1 MSDKLDLIFEEQ
13 AQLAKQWGPIEN
25 ANGFPVK
32 PILDLTIPED
42 QMVAKSFAW
51 FITEEL
57 GEAMNELKNRPWK
70 LMKKPVDIEHFREE
84 LVDALHFYVE
94 LLIHCGLT
102 AEDVFNEYMKK
113 AQTNQRRIDS
123 GV

>member
-13 AQLAKQWGPIEN
+13 QKLSSQWMPIEN
-25 ANGFPVK
+25 ANGFPVSAVV
-32 PILDLTIPED
+32 DLTTPQG
-42 QMVAKSFAW
+42 QMVVKAYAW

-70 LMKKPVDIEHFREE
+70 MIQRPVNIEHFKEE
-84 LVDALHFYVE
+84 LIDALHFFVE
-94 LLIHCGLT
+94 LLEHCGMS
-102 AEDVFNEYMKK
+102 ADEVFEMYMKK
-113 AQTNQRRIDS
+113 AATNQERINK